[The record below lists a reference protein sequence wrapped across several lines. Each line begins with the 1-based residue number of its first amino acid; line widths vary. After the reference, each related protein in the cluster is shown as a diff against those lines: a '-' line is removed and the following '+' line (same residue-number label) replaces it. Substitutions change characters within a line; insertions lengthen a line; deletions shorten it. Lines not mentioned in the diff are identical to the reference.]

1 VKSELLIFGIPIQA
15 VKRLSGGLMRNLSVG
30 RSLALRQILFLGLL
44 LALGMS
50 AYLAVV
56 NLHDL
61 AHVVAMG
68 TPDQMV
74 VQAASLE
81 AKADIYAYSLLVEL
95 GLSCIVVLCVSLPVI
110 HYTTTKPIE
119 TLAAQ
124 MSQLASGDTNIDI
137 SDDKRPDEIG
147 QIARSLGV
155 LRDAVKTNN
164 ALVQEIR
171 ARDDREAKLV
181 HEVAIHARIEK
192 FSAEL
197 SAAMKRFGAMAKR
210 MAEASET
217 MILTARNASEGTS
230 QAKIASANAAGDVS
244 SVANASEQLLIS
256 IEEISQQVVQS
267 TTVVQKAVQE
277 AVATN
282 AGMGRLSV
290 AARRVGDVVSL
301 ISRIAAQTNL
311 LALNATIEAARAGE
325 AGRGFAVVAQEV
337 KTLATQTAKATQEI
351 SGLIADMQGA
361 TETSVQAIDL
371 IARKISEVEHISMI
385 IASAVHE
392 QGASTQEIT
401 RNVRSA
407 ASGTAAMSS
416 FVENVAVA
424 VTETNVSVD
433 SVVNLVRELNDLAA
447 SMSERMKSFAEG
459 LQIAI

>member
-1 VKSELLIFGIPIQA
+1 ML
-15 VKRLSGGLMRNLSVG
+15 NLSVG
-30 RSLALRQILFLGLL
+30 RSLALRQILILGLL
-44 LALGMS
+44 LALGMA
-50 AYLAVV
+50 AYVAVA

-61 AHVVAMG
+61 AHAVATS
-68 TPDQMV
+68 TPDQMAA
-74 VQAASLE
+74 QAGNLE
-81 AKADIYAYSLLVEL
+81 AMADTYATNLLIEL
-95 GLSCIVVLCVSLPVI
+95 ALSCIVVLCVSLPI
-110 HYTTTKPIE
+110 IYFTTTRPIE
-119 TLAAQ
+119 ALAHQIA
-124 MSQLASGDTNIDI
+124 QLARGDTDIDI
-137 SDDKRPDEIG
+137 SGDKRTDEIG
-147 QIARSLGV
+147 QIAKSLGV

-164 ALVQEIR
+164 TLVQEIH

-197 SAAMKRFGAMAKR
+197 SAAMKRFGTMAKR

-217 MILTARNASEGTS
+217 MIMTARNASEGTS

-267 TTVVQKAVQE
+267 TTVVQKAVME

-282 AGMGRLSV
+282 AGMARLSV

-371 IARKISEVEHISMI
+371 IARKINEVEHISMI

-416 FVENVAVA
+416 FVENVASA
-424 VTETNVSVD
+424 VSETNESVD
-433 SVVNLVRELNDLAA
+433 FVVNLVHELNDLAA
-447 SMSERMKSFAEG
+447 SMTERMRSFTEG
-459 LQIAI
+459 LQIAG

>member
-1 VKSELLIFGIPIQA
+1 ML
-15 VKRLSGGLMRNLSVG
+15 NLSVG
-30 RSLALRQILFLGLL
+30 RSLALRQILFLSLL
-44 LALGMS
+44 LALGVV
-50 AYLAVV
+50 AYAGVN

-61 AHVVAMG
+61 AHAIVGAP
-68 TPDQMV
+68 PDRIAA
-74 VQAASLE
+74 QAADLE
-81 AKADIYAYSLLVEL
+81 ATAASFANRLLAVL
-95 GLSCIVVLCVSLPVI
+95 VLSFVVVVCVSLPVI
-110 HYTTTKPIE
+110 HFTTSKPIE
-119 TLAAQ
+119 MLAKQ
-124 MSQLASGDTNIDI
+124 MTMLAGGDTDI
-137 SDDKRPDEIG
+137 EISGTNRSDEIG
-147 QIARSLGV
+147 QIAQSLVV

-164 ALVQEIR
+164 ALLAEIR

-181 HEVAIHARIEK
+181 REVAIHARIEN
-192 FSAEL
+192 FSEEL

-217 MILTARNASEGTS
+217 MILTARNASEGTA
-230 QAKIASANAAGDVS
+230 QAKFASTNAASDVS
-244 SVANASEQLLIS
+244 SVAVASEQLLTS

-267 TTVVQKAVQE
+267 TTVVQKAVTD

-282 AGMGRLSV
+282 AGMSRLSA

-351 SGLIADMQGA
+351 SGQIADMQAA

-407 ASGTAAMSS
+407 ASGTAAMSAY
-416 FVENVAVA
+416 VENVAKSVS
-424 VTETNVSVD
+424 ETNESVE
-433 SVVNLVRELNDLAA
+433 SVAKLVYELNDLTA

-459 LQIAI
+459 LQHAS

>member
-1 VKSELLIFGIPIQA
+1 MP
-15 VKRLSGGLMRNLSVG
+15 NLSVG

-44 LALGMS
+44 LALGAA
-50 AYLAVV
+50 AYIAVV
-56 NLHDL
+56 NLRDL
-61 AHVVAMG
+61 AHAVAVAA
-68 TPDQMV
+68 PDQIV
-74 VQAASLE
+74 AEASRLE
-81 AKADIYAYSLLVEL
+81 AAADTYANSLLIEL
-95 GLSCIVVLCVSLPVI
+95 GLSCIVVLCVTLPVI
-110 HYTTTKPIE
+110 HFSTTKPIE
-119 TLAAQ
+119 RLADQ
-124 MSQLASGDTNIDI
+124 MAQLASGDTSIEI
-137 SDDKRPDEIG
+137 SGDKRRDEIG

-164 ALVQEIR
+164 ALAQEIR

-230 QAKIASANAAGDVS
+230 QAKIASTNAAGDVS

-282 AGMGRLSV
+282 AGMARLSV

-371 IARKISEVEHISMI
+371 IARKINEVEHISMI

-416 FVENVAVA
+416 FVENVATA
-424 VTETNVSVD
+424 VTETNESVD

-447 SMSERMKSFAEG
+447 SMSERMKSFTEG
-459 LQIAI
+459 LQIASY

>member
-1 VKSELLIFGIPIQA
+1 MP
-15 VKRLSGGLMRNLSVG
+15 NLSVG

-44 LALGMS
+44 LALGIA
-50 AYLAVV
+50 AYIAVV

-61 AHVVAMG
+61 AHAVTIAAPDRIVAEASRLE
-68 TPDQMV
+68 T
-74 VQAASLE
+74 AA
-81 AKADIYAYSLLVEL
+81 DTYANSLLIEL

-110 HYTTTKPIE
+110 HFTTTKPIE
-119 TLAAQ
+119 TLARQ
-124 MSQLASGDTNIDI
+124 MTQLANGDTNIEI
-137 SDDKRPDEIG
+137 SGDKRPDEIG

-155 LRDAVKTNN
+155 LRDAVKTSN
-164 ALVQEIR
+164 ALAQEIQ

-181 HEVAIHARIEK
+181 HEVAIHTRIEK

-197 SAAMKRFGAMAKR
+197 SAAMKRFGTMAKR

-267 TTVVQKAVQE
+267 TTVVQKAVTE

-282 AGMGRLSV
+282 AGMARLSA

-371 IARKISEVEHISMI
+371 IARKINEVEHISMI

-416 FVENVAVA
+416 FVENVATA
-424 VTETNVSVD
+424 VTETNESVD

-447 SMSERMKSFAEG
+447 SMSDRMKSFAEG
-459 LQIAI
+459 LQIAV

>member
-1 VKSELLIFGIPIQA
+1 
-15 VKRLSGGLMRNLSVG
+15 MWNLSVG
-30 RSLALRQILFLGLL
+30 RSLALRQILFLGFLL
-44 LALGMS
+44 TLGVA
-50 AYLAVV
+50 AYFAVN

-61 AHVVAMG
+61 AHALVNAKGDQIVAQATELETVAG
-68 TPDQMV
+68 T
-74 VQAASLE
+74 
-81 AKADIYAYSLLVEL
+81 YANQLLT
-95 GLSCIVVLCVSLPVI
+95 GLVLSFIVVLCVSLPVI
-110 HYTTTKPIE
+110 HYTTSKPIE
-119 TLAAQ
+119 MLAKQMTL
-124 MSQLASGDTNIDI
+124 LAGGNTDI
-137 SDDKRPDEIG
+137 EIGGINRNDEIG
-147 QIARSLGV
+147 QIAKSLGV

-164 ALVQEIR
+164 ALMAEIQ

-181 HEVAIHARIEK
+181 HEVAIHGRIEK
-192 FSAEL
+192 FSEEL

-230 QAKIASANAAGDVS
+230 QAKIASTNAASDVS
-244 SVANASEQLLIS
+244 SVAVASEQLLTS

-267 TTVVQKAVQE
+267 TTVVQKAVVE

-282 AGMGRLSV
+282 AGMSRLSA

-351 SGLIADMQGA
+351 SGQIADMQAA

-371 IARKISEVEHISMI
+371 IARKINEVEHISMI
-385 IASAVHE
+385 IASAVHQ

-416 FVENVAVA
+416 YVENVARSVS
-424 VTETNVSVD
+424 ETNASVD
-433 SVVNLVRELNDLAA
+433 SVANLVYELNDLTA
-447 SMSERMKSFAEG
+447 SMSERMKTFAEG
-459 LQIAI
+459 LQQAS

>member
-1 VKSELLIFGIPIQA
+1 MP
-15 VKRLSGGLMRNLSVG
+15 NLSVG

-44 LALGMS
+44 LALGTV

-61 AHVVAMG
+61 AHTVAMAA
-68 TPDQMV
+68 PDQMAA
-74 VQAASLE
+74 QAAKLE
-81 AKADIYAYSLLVEL
+81 AMSNTYANSLLIEL
-95 GLSCIVVLCVSLPVI
+95 GLGCILVLCVSLPVI
-110 HYTTTKPIE
+110 HFTMAKPIE
-119 TLAAQ
+119 TLARQ
-124 MSQLASGDTNIDI
+124 ITQLASGDTDI
-137 SDDKRPDEIG
+137 EISGDKRTDEIG
-147 QIARSLGV
+147 QIAKSLTV

-164 ALVQEIR
+164 ALAQEIR
-171 ARDDREAKLV
+171 TRDDREAKLV
-181 HEVAIHARIEK
+181 HEAAIHAQIKK

-197 SAAMKRFGAMAKR
+197 SAAMKRFTSMATR
-210 MAEASET
+210 IAEASET
-217 MILTARNASEGTS
+217 MILTARKASEGTS
-230 QAKIASANAAGDVS
+230 QAKTASAHAAGDVS

-267 TTVVQKAVQE
+267 TTVVQKAVTE

-282 AGMGRLSV
+282 TGMARLSA

-371 IARKISEVEHISMI
+371 IAHKISEVEHISMI

-392 QGASTQEIT
+392 QGSSTQEIT

-416 FVENVAVA
+416 FVENVASA
-424 VTETNVSVD
+424 VTETNDSVD
-433 SVVNLVRELNDLAA
+433 SVVKLVRELSDLAA
-447 SMSERMKSFAEG
+447 SMTERMKSFTDS
-459 LQIAI
+459 LQIAG

>member
-1 VKSELLIFGIPIQA
+1 MWK
-15 VKRLSGGLMRNLSVG
+15 LSVG

-44 LALGMS
+44 LALG
-50 AYLAVV
+50 VV
-56 NLHDL
+56 VYAGVNNLHDL
-61 AHVVAMG
+61 AHALA
-68 TPDQMV
+68 TAAPDHIAE
-74 VQAASLE
+74 QAANFE
-81 AKADIYAYSLLVEL
+81 ASAKGFSNYLLML
-95 GLSCIVVLCVSLPVI
+95 LALSSVVVVCVSLPVI
-110 HYTTTKPIE
+110 HYTTSKPIE
-119 TLAAQ
+119 MLAKQ
-124 MSQLASGDTNIDI
+124 MTRLANGDTDI
-137 SDDKRPDEIG
+137 EISGENRGDEIG
-147 QIARSLGV
+147 QIAKALGI

-164 ALVQEIR
+164 ALLAEIR

-181 HEVAIHARIEK
+181 REVAIHTRIEK
-192 FSAEL
+192 FSEEL
-197 SAAMKRFGAMAKR
+197 STAMKKFGAMAKR

-230 QAKIASANAAGDVS
+230 QAKTASTNAASDVS
-244 SVANASEQLLIS
+244 SVAVASEQLLTS

-267 TTVVQKAVQE
+267 TTVVQKAVTE

-282 AGMGRLSV
+282 AGMARLSA

-351 SGLIADMQGA
+351 SGQIADMQAA

-392 QGASTQEIT
+392 QGASTQEIA

-416 FVENVAVA
+416 YVENVARS
-424 VTETNVSVD
+424 VTETNASVD
-433 SVVNLVRELNDLAA
+433 SVATLVYELNDLTA
-447 SMSERMKSFAEG
+447 SMSERMRSFAEG
-459 LQIAI
+459 LQQAS

>member
-1 VKSELLIFGIPIQA
+1 
-15 VKRLSGGLMRNLSVG
+15 MWNLSVG
-30 RSLALRQILFLGLL
+30 RSLALRQILFLSLL
-44 LALGMS
+44 LALGFV
-50 AYLAVV
+50 AYAGVN

-61 AHVVAMG
+61 ARAIAAAP
-68 TPDQMV
+68 PDQIAA
-74 VQAASLE
+74 QAVDFEATASSF
-81 AKADIYAYSLLVEL
+81 ANRLLVVL
-95 GLSCIVVLCVSLPVI
+95 VMSFLVVVCVSLPVI
-110 HYTTTKPIE
+110 HYSTSKPIE
-119 TLAAQ
+119 TLAKQ
-124 MSQLASGDTNIDI
+124 MTMLAGGDTEIEI
-137 SDDKRPDEIG
+137 SGGNRRDEIG
-147 QIARSLGV
+147 QIAKSLGV

-164 ALVQEIR
+164 GLLAEIR

-181 HEVAIHARIEK
+181 HEVAIHARIEN
-192 FSAEL
+192 FSEEL
-197 SAAMKRFGAMAKR
+197 SSAMKRFGAMAKR

-217 MILTARNASEGTS
+217 MILTARNASEGTA
-230 QAKIASANAAGDVS
+230 QAKFASTNAASDVS
-244 SVANASEQLLIS
+244 SVAVASEQLLTS

-267 TTVVQKAVQE
+267 TTVVQKAVTD

-282 AGMGRLSV
+282 AGMSRLSA

-351 SGLIADMQGA
+351 SGQIADMQAA

-416 FVENVAVA
+416 YVENVAKSVS
-424 VTETNVSVD
+424 ETNESVE
-433 SVVNLVRELNDLAA
+433 SVAKLVYELNDLTA

-459 LQIAI
+459 LQQAS